1 MAATTATQL
10 TPLFEY
16 LIRGDTLFLPVV
28 ITENVK
34 VPTWSSESGILES
47 EYVRGTLIT
56 DYYFQCT
63 TAGITGATE
72 PVWASYSDVGD
83 TVTDGTVEWT
93 NKGELFL
100 TTVTDIAKQPI
111 SIVGWK
117 LFFTCKTS
125 ADDSDEDAQVAF
137 EHEFEDSETN
147 AVGKATVMVPA
158 SLMIGLIPGYVYPDI
173 QLIIPNGSEESIV
186 KTFGLGKVKAYAD
199 ISRRIV

>member
-1 MAATTATQL
+1 MAAATQL

-16 LIRGDTLFLPVV
+16 LIRGDTLFIPVA

-34 VPTWSSESGILES
+34 VPTWSAEGSILEN
-47 EYVRGTLIT
+47 EYVTGTLLA
-56 DYYFQCT
+56 DNYFQCT
-63 TAGITGATE
+63 KAGITGVTE
-72 PVWASYSDVGD
+72 PDWASYSTAGD

-93 NKGELFL
+93 NKGESFL
-100 TTVTDIAKQPI
+100 TTGTEIAKQPI

-117 LFFTCKTS
+117 LFFTCKS
-125 ADDSDEDAQVAF
+125 SPDDSDADAQVAF

-147 AVGKATVMVPA
+147 KVGKANVMVPA

-173 QLIIPNGSEESIV
+173 QLIIPNGSDESII